1 MLANCEADRCHDSS
15 NPITEYAE
23 RYRTEGLIHLN
34 GNSLGPAL
42 IDLDARLAEVTAT
55 WASRQIGGWFG
66 DGWLSLPRTV
76 GDKIAGL
83 VGATPGSI
91 IVPGESTSTV
101 LFNALIAALR
111 MSEGRR
117 VEGPADEL
125 LVEEEAFPTDH
136 YMAASTARM
145 LGCTVV
151 TVPADD
157 LPKTVASRGA
167 RIAAVLTSPVDF
179 RTAHRRDIEALTRV
193 CRASG
198 AVSVVDLSHAAGVLP
213 IELDAWGVDLA
224 VGCGYKYLGG
234 GPGAPAFLYIAPSR
248 RDTVDLP
255 LTGWHGHAEPFT
267 MSTTFQPAESIDC
280 GRIGT
285 PPVLS
290 LVALDHALTPLVKVG
305 TAELYRRSIDLATTF
320 IEVLAEH
327 RPDLVERIVTP
338 LDPSRRGAH
347 LALRCDDA
355 EQAERILLERGVL
368 VDSRGPYLLRVAFSP
383 LILTHE
389 QVYSAAQIIEEVLE
403 VA

>member
-1 MLANCEADRCHDSS
+1 MANCEAARRHDSS
-15 NPITEYAE
+15 DPLTDYAE
-23 RYRTEGLIHLN
+23 RYRTEGLVHLN

-42 IDLDARLAEVTAT
+42 IDLDDRLAEVTAT

-91 IVPGESTSTV
+91 VVPGESTSTV

-111 MSEGRR
+111 MGADGR
-117 VEGPADEL
+117 VEGCANEL

-145 LGCTVV
+145 FGCNVV

-157 LPKTVASRGA
+157 LPETVTAHGA
-167 RIAAVLTSPVDF
+167 RVAAVLTSPVDF
-179 RTAHRRDIEALTRV
+179 RTGHRRDIAALTRV

-213 IELDAWGVDLA
+213 VELDAWGVDLA

-234 GPGAPAFLYIAPSR
+234 GPGAPAFLYVAPRR

-255 LTGWHGHAEPFT
+255 LTGWHGHAEPFI
-267 MSTTFQPAESIDC
+267 MSATFRPAESIDR

-285 PPVLS
+285 PQVLS
-290 LVALDHALTPLVKVG
+290 LVALDHALTPLVEVG
-305 TAELYRRSIDLATTF
+305 TAELHRRSVDLATTF
-320 IEVLAEH
+320 IDVLTER
-327 RPDLVERIVTP
+327 RPDLAERIVTP
-338 LDPSRRGAH
+338 IDPSRRGAH
-347 LALRCDDA
+347 LALRHEDA
-355 EQAERILLERGVL
+355 DQAERILFERNVL
-368 VDSRGPYLLRVAFSP
+368 VDSRGPDLLRVAFSP

-389 QVYSAAQIIEEVLE
+389 QVYSAARIIEDVLE